1 MFGFVDVS
9 NLHVWQ
15 RCEHAFAKYGM
26 FFSKLCCSNLFGQLK
41 FCSAALLSSTLL
53 SYRCKTPRATRIR
66 CTSSSPSA
74 APRNTTLAQRWPV
87 WTKEVRTWRDDA
99 VIPKGMDT
107 PWFLLVKHGLLENT
121 LFMDDF
127 LIKTFICDFTDS
139 YVWLLEGLHF
149 SSQTAAVWCDMC
161 IFVYIYI
168 HTHVCVCFLVC
179 QDMWKNNCQCKCFR
193 QDDGKAR
200 PCFIID
206 HFGTSVQSIFGVPIG
221 RATGP
226 DVARIWWNWWLQW
239 CNWHRENKIYAWKEC
254 GWHVSGKRECLHPVV
269 IRLFLDICLQYVYMS
284 LKSLRYTHTSWKLY
298 KCGLKFKP
306 GRITGVD
313 QIQICTWRGWGCRS
327 LAFCKTK
334 WLNCSV
340 TSKTQILVPHGDC
353 SDKIVQFLW

>member
-1 MFGFVDVS
+1 MFQICTSDRGASMHLPSMACFSPSCVVRTYLGSWSFAVRHCYPQHYCPSDARPPVPPGYVVRLPAPQPHQETPRWPSDGRSGLRKWGRGVTTRWSPKGWTPHDFCWSNMVCWKIPYLWMIFSLRPSFVIS
-9 NLHVWQ
+9 
-15 RCEHAFAKYGM
+15 RTAM
-26 FFSKLCCSNLFGQLK
+26 FDCWKVYIFHHKLLLFGVTCVYL
-41 FCSAALLSSTLL
+41 
-53 SYRCKTPRATRIR
+53 
-66 CTSSSPSA
+66 
-74 APRNTTLAQRWPV
+74 
-87 WTKEVRTWRDDA
+87 
-99 VIPKGMDT
+99 
-107 PWFLLVKHGLLENT
+107 
-121 LFMDDF
+121 
-127 LIKTFICDFTDS
+127 
-139 YVWLLEGLHF
+139 
-149 SSQTAAVWCDMC
+149 
-161 IFVYIYI
+161 YIYI

-179 QDMWKNNCQCKCFR
+179 QDMLKNNCQCKCFR